1 MEEFLER
8 RDSESKQIVVFSLE
22 NEEFGVPIEC
32 IKEIRKLSDLTITK
46 VPRSKKYIA
55 GVVNLR
61 GRILPVIDL
70 RVRFRMKESI
80 TDASRIIVFE
90 VEEDV
95 CGAIVDAVTEVVKV
109 PVDDIEPP
117 AGAVSGIQR
126 DYIEGIAKIGE
137 RLVVL
142 VSLELIAK
150 TQD

>member
-1 MEEFLER
+1 
-8 RDSESKQIVVFSLE
+8 
-22 NEEFGVPIEC
+22 
-32 IKEIRKLSDLTITK
+32 
-46 VPRSKKYIA
+46 
-55 GVVNLR
+55 
-61 GRILPVIDL
+61 
-70 RVRFRMKESI
+70 
-80 TDASRIIVFE
+80 
-90 VEEDV
+90 V